1 MNTDNRTMKEI
12 LNIDTSGIKISCPL
26 DKWFI
31 ELCGKTYAELT
42 YDDTYRMLVQDIA
55 VDIAVDKSLELL
67 IDEPLCGIYD
77 GQLLE
82 KIVSGE
88 FDLTGKED
96 QLRALYDALV
106 RERCDDENVLNEII
120 KYIAE

>member
-1 MNTDNRTMKEI
+1 
-12 LNIDTSGIKISCPL
+12 
-26 DKWFI
+26 
-31 ELCGKTYAELT
+31 
-42 YDDTYRMLVQDIA
+42 
-55 VDIAVDKSLELL
+55 IAVDKSLELL

-96 QLRALYDALV
+96 KLRALYDALV
-106 RERCDDENVLNEII
+106 RERCDDENVLNEIN